1 MGMDPPAP
9 DIDRELLA
17 PIVTRAL
24 GQGFDELGDWTV
36 SRIGYTAFNPV
47 SQGLYRVSGSVQR
60 GAEAIQWSVVLK
72 VCRAPSDDDFAQI
85 GLDQREGLREALRW
99 DREADA
105 YGSGL
110 LETLPLGLAAPR
122 CFAIDRRE
130 ATAWLWLEDIAE
142 EVVAWD
148 VQRYALAARHLG
160 RFNGQYL
167 AGRPLPEYP
176 WLSRAWLQNWV
187 RYFTRSSGP
196 LLADDRVWAR
206 PLTADLFP
214 QSLRVD
220 LSKLLAESDRW
231 WRALDRLPLVLSH
244 LDAFRSNLLSRA
256 GTQGVE
262 TVAVDWAVAGIAP
275 LGAEVAQ
282 LVIASRFYHG
292 DPVDPVELASQC
304 LDGYAQGLGDSGYR
318 VSTSDLRRAY
328 VINAVARWGLIF
340 GPVGAAGDP
349 AREEAIS
356 RTFRMPFA
364 DLLRMIAAKTRY
376 LCALSRAVEL
386 D

>member
-1 MGMDPPAP
+1 MTSPSLDL
-9 DIDRELLA
+9 DRELLM

-24 GQGFDELGDWTV
+24 GQGFDELGEWTV
-36 SRIGYTAFNPV
+36 RRIGYTAFNPV
-47 SQGLYRVSGSVQR
+47 SEGLYRVSGSAQR
-60 GAEAIQWSVVLK
+60 GADEIQWSVVLK
-72 VCRAPSDDDFAQI
+72 VCRAPSDDDFAHI

-130 ATAWLWLEDIAE
+130 ATAWLWLEDIRE
-142 EVVAWD
+142 ESVAWD
-148 VQRYALAARHLG
+148 VERYALAARHLG
-160 RFNGQYL
+160 RFNGEYL
-167 AGRPLPEYP
+167 AGRPTPDHP

-196 LLADDRVWAR
+196 LLADDLVWAR
-206 PLTADLFP
+206 SLTADLFP
-214 QSLRVD
+214 ETLHADLRQ
-220 LSKLLAESDRW
+220 LLADSDRW

-244 LDAFRSNLLSRA
+244 LDAFRANLLSRA
-256 GTQGVE
+256 GAHGVE
-262 TVAVDWAVAGIAP
+262 TVAVDWAVAGLAP

-282 LVIASRFYHG
+282 LVIASLFYHG
-292 DPVDPVELASQC
+292 DPADPPELASQC
-304 LDGYAQGLGDSGYR
+304 LDGYAQGLGDAGYR
-318 VSTSDLRRAY
+318 ISASDLQRAY
-328 VINAVARWGLIF
+328 IVNAVARWALII
-340 GPVGAAGDP
+340 GPLGAVGDR
-349 AREEAIS
+349 AREEVYA

-364 DLLRMIAAKTRY
+364 DLIGMIAARTRY
-376 LCALSRAVEL
+376 LCALSRGVEL